1 MSDRLLR
8 SMSARRL
15 WQRSLPWLGA
25 GLLLL
30 LGMYFFGARA
40 WDLLLNNTGDLPV
53 LLVGALAGAVAVATL
68 FGLSLLFSA
77 VEKQARDY
85 MDPLPKGLAHVW
97 PLVRF
102 INSTIVVF
110 LPNKLVYSSAQR
122 LQKAGLH
129 YLVTPRDFFSLK
141 ILAALFP
148 AFFSLLVYVA
158 LGIFRWEITLLAML
172 LMSFYPDLWLVEQAK
187 KRQKRILKDLPVYLD
202 FITLMVEGGL
212 NLTGAI
218 QIAVDKGPEGPLRN
232 EFRIILRDLRS
243 GMPRIEVFRRFGE
256 RVAMQELRSLV
267 TAIIQSEERGGS
279 LAPVLKAQAEQRR
292 EERFLR
298 AEKAALEAPV
308 KLLAPL
314 VMFIFPIVFLV
325 LAFVIYMKYVQ
336 EVAT

>member
-1 MSDRLLR
+1 MGKNGRRWLPLLG
-8 SMSARRL
+8 
-15 WQRSLPWLGA
+15 LGLF

-30 LGMYFFGARA
+30 LFYGGRGLQMLATK
-40 WDLLLNNTGDLPV
+40 TGQLPYV
-53 LLVGALAGAVAVATL
+53 LVALLVAVLVFGMVFGVASL
-68 FGLSLLFSA
+68 FTA
-77 VEKQARDY
+77 VEKQPRPY
-85 MDPLPKGLAHVW
+85 FDPLPKGLAKIW

-102 INSTIVVF
+102 VDSTMVTFIPER
-110 LPNKLVYSSAQR
+110 LAYRSAPRIQR
-122 LQKAGLH
+122 AGLN
-129 YLVTPRDFFSLK
+129 YLITPRDFLALK
-141 ILAALFP
+141 ILSALF
-148 AFFSLLVYVA
+148 ALLFSLVFYLA
-158 LGIFRWEITLLAML
+158 LGVFRWELVLLGML
-172 LMSFYPDLWLVEQAK
+172 LVSFYPDLWLVEQSK

-202 FITLMVEGGL
+202 FTTLMVEGGL
-212 NLTGAI
+212 NLTGAL

-232 EFRIILRDLRS
+232 EFRIILRDLRA
-243 GMPRIEVFRRFGE
+243 GMPRVEAFRRFGE
-256 RVAMQELRSLV
+256 RMAIQELRSLV

-314 VMFIFPIVFLV
+314 VMFIFPIVFIV

>member
-1 MSDRLLR
+1 MATQSPIHLR
-8 SMSARRL
+8 KK
-15 WQRSLPWLGA
+15 WT
-25 GLLLL
+25 LLLWL
-30 LGMYFFGARA
+30 LGGVV
-40 WDLLLNNTGDLPV
+40 LLALLFWLAQELLAQIAAAGGQLPY
-53 LLVGALAGAVAVATL
+53 LLVGLLVALVVAGAVYGLSTL
-68 FGLSLLFSA
+68 FAA
-77 VEKQARDY
+77 VEKVPREY
-85 MDPLPKGLAHVW
+85 FDPLPKGLARIW

-102 INSTIVVF
+102 VDSTVVAF
-110 LPNKLVYSSAQR
+110 LPERLVYRSAPR
-122 LQKAGLH
+122 IQKAGLN
-129 YLVTPRDFFSLK
+129 YLITPRDFVALK
-141 ILAALFP
+141 ILSALFP
-148 AFFSLLVYVA
+148 LFFALLVWIAMGV
-158 LGIFRWEITLLAML
+158 FRWEFTLLGMVVA
-172 LMSFYPDLWLVEQAK
+172 SFYPDLWLVEQSK

-243 GMPRIEVFRRFGE
+243 GMPRIEVFRRFGD

-279 LAPVLKAQAEQRR
+279 LGPVLKAQSDQRR

-314 VMFIFPIVFLV
+314 IMFIFPIVFIV

>member
-1 MSDRLLR
+1 MSKVWLR
-8 SMSARRL
+8 WSAF
-15 WQRSLPWLGA
+15 LGL
-25 GLLLL
+25 GLIVLLLL
-30 LGMYFFGARA
+30 FFYAGRGLQVLAI
-40 WDLLLNNTGDLPV
+40 DTGQLPYV
-53 LLVGALAGAVAVATL
+53 LVALLVALTVFGVTYGVA
-68 FGLSLLFSA
+68 SLLTA
-77 VEKQARDY
+77 VERQPREY
-85 MDPLPKGLAHVW
+85 FDPLPQGLARIW

-102 INSTIVVF
+102 VDSTIVIF
-110 LPNKLVYSSAQR
+110 IPDRLVYRSAPRIQR
-122 LQKAGLH
+122 AGLN
-129 YLVTPRDFFSLK
+129 YLITPRDFFALK
-141 ILAALFP
+141 ILSALF
-148 AFFSLLVYVA
+148 ALLFALLVVLA
-158 LGIFRWEITLLAML
+158 MGIFRWEFTLLGML
-172 LMSFYPDLWLVEQAK
+172 LTSFYPDLWLVEQSK

-202 FITLMVEGGL
+202 FTTLMVEGGL
-212 NLTGAI
+212 NLTGAL

-232 EFRIILRDLRS
+232 EFRIILRDLRA
-243 GMPRIEVFRRFGE
+243 GMPRVEAFRRFGE

-314 VMFIFPIVFLV
+314 VMFIFPIVFIV

>member
-1 MSDRLLR
+1 MGLAHATLRDSRTRRWIASAIGSLL
-8 SMSARRL
+8 AL
-15 WQRSLPWLGA
+15 VVLFFLGGWLLDIIAQSRGQIPYLLI
-25 GLLLL
+25 GLLV
-30 LGMYFFGARA
+30 A
-40 WDLLLNNTGDLPV
+40 
-53 LLVGALAGAVAVATL
+53 LVVAGGVYGL
-68 FGLSLLFSA
+68 FNLVRA
-77 VEKQARDY
+77 VEQQPREY
-85 MDPLPKGLAHVW
+85 FDPLPTGLRRIW

-102 INSTIVVF
+102 VDSTIITF
-110 LPNKLVYSSAQR
+110 LPDKLIYRSAPR
-122 LQKAGLH
+122 IQKAGLQ
-129 YLVTPRDFFSLK
+129 YLITPRDFFALK
-141 ILAALFP
+141 ILSAAFALL
-148 AFFSLLVYVA
+148 FSLFVYVA
-158 LGIFRWEITLLAML
+158 IGIFRWEITLLSML
-172 LMSFYPDLWLVEQAK
+172 IASFYPDLWLVEQGR

-218 QIAVDKGPEGPLRN
+218 QIAVDKGPEGPLRS

-243 GMPRIEVFRRFGE
+243 GMPRIDVFRRFGE

-314 VMFIFPIVFLV
+314 VVFIFPIVFLV

-336 EVAT
+336 EVLT

>member
-1 MSDRLLR
+1 MIPARAILRDTKSRRRMMWIIGSVLALAVLILLGGRLLEIIAQ
-8 SMSARRL
+8 SNSQIPYL
-15 WQRSLPWLGA
+15 LI
-25 GLLLL
+25 GLLV
-30 LGMYFFGARA
+30 A
-40 WDLLLNNTGDLPV
+40 
-53 LLVGALAGAVAVATL
+53 LVVAGGVYGL
-68 FGLSLLFSA
+68 FNLVRA
-77 VEKQARDY
+77 VERQPREY
-85 MDPLPKGLAHVW
+85 FDPLPSGLRRIW

-102 INSTIVVF
+102 ADSTIVAF
-110 LPNKLVYSSAQR
+110 LPDKIVFRSAPR
-122 LQKAGLH
+122 IQKAGLQ
-129 YLVTPRDFFSLK
+129 YLITPRDFFALK
-141 ILAALFP
+141 ILSSVFVLL
-148 AFFSLLVYVA
+148 FSLFVYVTI
-158 LGIFRWEITLLAML
+158 GVFRWEITLLAML
-172 LMSFYPDLWLVEQAK
+172 IASFYPDLWLVEQGK

-243 GMPRIEVFRRFGE
+243 GMPRTEVFRRFGE

-279 LAPVLKAQAEQRR
+279 LAPVLRAQAEQRR

-336 EVAT
+336 EVQT

>member
-1 MSDRLLR
+1 MMPIR
-8 SMSARRL
+8 S
-15 WQRSLPWLGA
+15 WQAWLVALLGA
-25 GLLLL
+25 GLALLL
-30 LGMYFFGARA
+30 LVYFGERT
-40 WDLLLNNTGDLPV
+40 LLALAGSSGQLPF
-53 LLVGALAGAVAVATL
+53 LLVGVFVALVVGAGIYG
-68 FGLSLLFSA
+68 FSLLYRA
-77 VEKQARDY
+77 VDKVPREY
-85 MDPLPKGLAHVW
+85 LDPLPKGLAKVW

-102 INSTIVVF
+102 VDSTIVRF
-110 LPNKLVYSSAQR
+110 LPDKLIYRSAPR
-122 LQKAGLH
+122 IQKAGLH
-129 YLVTPRDFFSLK
+129 YLITPRDFFALK
-141 ILAALFP
+141 ILSALFP
-148 AFFSLLVYVA
+148 LAFALFVYA
-158 LGIFRWEITLLAML
+158 TLGVFRWEFTLLGVL
-172 LMSFYPDLWLVEQAK
+172 LFSFYPDLWLVEQSK

-314 VMFIFPIVFLV
+314 VMFIFPIVFIV